1 MTDEEL
7 AEKWIKEHSGL
18 IGGYKF
24 VKYDYDSLKQAFL
37 AGLKAGKDMAEA
49 DLATVAYM
57 QGAERYKPKWHY
69 IGEEG
74 LPEAGQYYFIAY
86 TGPLGA
92 SGSYCKL
99 VNRSVPGVP
108 IYDEKGCLVRM
119 SMDGSF
125 VTKEWDYPGDVETRV
140 WLNENGRVY
149 AWMPLPALPEVK

>member
-1 MTDEEL
+1 MDVNKIIALVNKLSEREAAAVL
-7 AEKWIKEHSGL
+7 PL
-18 IGGYKF
+18 IETVIED
-24 VKYDYDSLKQAFL
+24 VKDF
-37 AGLKAGKDMAEA
+37 KAKNG
-49 DLATVAYM
+49 
-57 QGAERYKPKWHY
+57 WHY
-69 IGEEG
+69 VSEEG

-99 VNRSVPGVP
+99 VNRSVPGVS

-149 AWMPLPALPEVK
+149 AWMPLPALPEVR